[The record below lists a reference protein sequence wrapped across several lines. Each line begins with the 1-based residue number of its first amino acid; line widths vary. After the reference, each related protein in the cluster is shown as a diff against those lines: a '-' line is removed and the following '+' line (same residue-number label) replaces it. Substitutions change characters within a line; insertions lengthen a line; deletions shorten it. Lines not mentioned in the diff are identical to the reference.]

1 MIPINTNKRINTT
14 TGGEKEMTQMTT
26 KELSFIEDEIRAE
39 EITAKTMNW
48 CASQCKDQ
56 ELRKTLEQLAERHQ
70 LKIADLAQYFNR
82 SQIIQ

>member
-1 MIPINTNKRINTT
+1 MN
-14 TGGEKEMTQMTT
+14 QLTT
-26 KELSFIEDEIRAE
+26 KELALIEDEIRAE

-56 ELRKTLEQLAERHQ
+56 ELRKSLEQLAEQHQ

-82 SQIIQ
+82 SRMIQ

>member
-1 MIPINTNKRINTT
+1 MN
-14 TGGEKEMTQMTT
+14 QLTT
-26 KELSFIEDEIRAE
+26 KELALIEDEIRAE

-56 ELRKTLEQLAERHQ
+56 ELRKSLEELAEYHQ

-82 SQIIQ
+82 SRMIQ